1 MGNTPNTTSAGM
13 VAILAPEPEPGSL
26 DNHGHV
32 IPTDEELE
40 TLPRIAGSL
49 PWTAYLLCAVELAER
64 ASYYGC
70 VQIFNNFIRA
80 KLPKGGNG
88 AG

>member
-1 MGNTPNTTSAGM
+1 MADTSATAPAGV
-13 VAILAPEPEPGSL
+13 VAALAPEPDNL
-26 DNHGHV
+26 DQYGHV

-80 KLPKGGNG
+80 KLPDGGNG